1 MTNASAPIMPLE
13 TAPLIAMPQALIALE
28 IRLVRGANA
37 FAWSPVVRL
46 TLDLGD
52 YDEVFTNTL
61 DGFLEALQTHLPSL
75 YDHQCS
81 VGAPGGFFQRVQEG
95 TLLGHVLE
103 HIALELQVLAGMD
116 VTYGKTRR
124 TAKKGVYNVV
134 FSYIYDEAGVF
145 AAQSALD
152 VVNTLLRKE
161 VPNITEMIAHLKTI
175 ATCFTPLYATQ
186 ALIAEAR
193 RRSIPLVRLDAEQ
206 TDVFQLG
213 MGKFSERFRHGRHL
227 PKTLHN
233 DLQSSLFTGNASEAP
248 ENSIVR
254 GMISAAILP
263 AATVEGHPERSQ
275 TIPTNNYRILLLND
289 AAPCALKIAPPIVAG
304 DGKTST
310 RELITLLNRQRHS
323 SGRLQP
329 VETDAETLTLLAEQ
343 GYTPES
349 IPGKGTILRLKHE
362 GTLENG
368 GAVIDMTEELSSENK
383 ELLGRIAQ
391 HCLTAHGIVVA
402 ELRITTPSLRYSMLR
417 SIEDGET
424 VIRLSLTPDVRLY
437 QLPTSGRGYNIS
449 QNLLAALFPPEKPK
463 SIPIVAITAGIG
475 GDLLATMLDDALTD
489 FGYTVGRATPEGLF
503 ISKQAIRQEPNTT
516 ASSILQALAH
526 PAIDCAIL
534 EIPLE
539 TIMRDGLCYDRAD
552 VGVVLNIAENA
563 LNDGEVADIALETR
577 EDVAHAHA
585 LVAEYLHDGGVSVL
599 NANNPLITRTV
610 ERHDNETIFFATSR
624 MNPRLLLHCSR
635 GGRAVLLDAETMIV
649 REGKQESVLVR
660 NVRLD
665 AALDKDL
672 LLALAASLLAFGIP
686 TRKLQTWL
694 TTTIERM
701 SDDKE

>member
-13 TAPLIAMPQALIALE
+13 TAPHQATPQALTALE
-28 IRLVRGANA
+28 IRLVRSANA

-52 YDEVFTNTL
+52 YDEVFTNTI

-134 FSYIYDEAGVF
+134 FSYIYDEAGVC
-145 AAQSALD
+145 AALSALD
-152 VVNTLLRKE
+152 IVNILLRKE
-161 VPNITEMIAHLKTI
+161 VPNITKMIEQLKAI
-175 ATCFTPLYATQ
+175 ATRFTPLYATQ

-193 RRSIPLVRLDAEQ
+193 RRSIPLVRLNGEQ

-213 MGKFSERFRHGRHL
+213 MGKFSERFENRRHL
-227 PKTLHN
+227 PKTLQN
-233 DLQSSLFTGNASEAP
+233 TTFTGQAP
-248 ENSIVR
+248 EALETAIVS
-254 GMISAAILP
+254 GMISAGILP
-263 AATVEGHPERSQ
+263 AAAVEGQPERPQ
-275 TIPTNNYRILLLND
+275 TTPTNNYRILLLNGT
-289 AAPCALKIAPPIVAG
+289 APCALKIAPPIVAG
-304 DGKTST
+304 DGKTSI
-310 RELITLLNRQRHS
+310 RELITLLNRQRHT

-329 VETDAETLTLLAEQ
+329 VDTDAETLTLLTGQ
-343 GYTPES
+343 DFTPES
-349 IPGKGTILRLKHE
+349 IPAKDTILRLKHE

-368 GAVIDMTEELSSENK
+368 GAVIDTSEELSLENK
-383 ELLGRIAQ
+383 EFLGSIAQ
-391 HCLTAHGIVVA
+391 YCLATHGIVVA
-402 ELRITTPSLRYSMLR
+402 ELRISTPSLRYSLLR

-424 VIRLSLTPDVRLY
+424 FIHLSLEPDVRLY
-437 QLPTSGRGYNIS
+437 QLPTSGRGYNIA

-526 PAIDCAIL
+526 PAIDCAIA

-563 LNDGEVADIALETR
+563 LHDGEVADNALETR

-585 LVAEYLHDGGVSVL
+585 LVAEYLHDGGVSAL